1 MIAERYGMN
10 LKAIEYLN
18 SLGDRHLGTVGQEL
32 IRPVLDEIPRVPSR
46 KLRPLYGHDRNV

>member
-32 IRPVLDEIPRVPSR
+32 ITPVLDEILRVPSR